1 MENMSVLGV
10 NGVPNIAAIV
20 VTTYP
25 ALPLILQ
32 RNGGIE
38 RERERERETETETET
53 ETQRQRRRARQR
65 EREAGEERERE
76 GGIERLKNLENTSWD
91 SINVRHFLDFFSH

>member
-1 MENMSVLGV
+1 MSVLGV

-38 RERERERETETETET
+38 RERERERDRDRDRDRDTETETELSL
-53 ETQRQRRRARQR
+53 
-65 EREAGEERERE
+65 
-76 GGIERLKNLENTSWD
+76 IH
-91 SINVRHFLDFFSH
+91 I